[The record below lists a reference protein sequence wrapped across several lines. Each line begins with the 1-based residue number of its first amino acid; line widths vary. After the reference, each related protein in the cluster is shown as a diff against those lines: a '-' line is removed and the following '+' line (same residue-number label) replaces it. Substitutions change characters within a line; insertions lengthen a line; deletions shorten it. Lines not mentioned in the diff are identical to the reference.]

1 MKNHRLCITLFLLA
15 VTLSPPLSKAEGP
28 ASYWVN
34 PTTGSDSYAG
44 TESAPFQHIGHAWTV
59 AQANNLNNE
68 ATTVNLEA
76 GTYRESV
83 SMNSEKGATSALIT
97 FQPASGASGQ
107 VIWSGGTLYTGWTA
121 YSGNSSIFT
130 HSWTND
136 YPLCAQVTGC
146 TQYLQQDIMLHQE
159 MVTVNGAVLTQ
170 VLSLTQMLYP
180 GMFYVD
186 NTTSTIYVWP
196 PSGTDMATATVDIP
210 TKSSL
215 LAIYGVSNLV
225 FDGNIFQYANSCRSS
240 AAVQINGSSS
250 FITFD
255 SDTFQWNNGQGLA
268 INNPAS
274 NITVENSVSNY
285 NGDSG
290 FQSSQTLSNQ
300 WISNV
305 VEENNWRGAQA
316 GYYGCNVA
324 GQHVWLAHGDTLTND
339 TIAWNQAYGIHWD
352 TDNRNITVTGLISAD
367 NLLSGVVI
375 ETNEGPISL
384 SESYVCNQVSTLS
397 GGGLVLRNS
406 GYDSDFKAVSPGV
419 SVTNSYLYNNYSSQ
433 LAVTGQAGGI
443 QITDWQTGKAY
454 NLITGNYTNTG
465 NTIEGVGI
473 GQEVFSDFSLNGSDW
488 TDFQTT
494 LISNNNDWWNSSN
507 TTTPFAVPVPAVGTM
522 TDFATWQADTSQD
535 LIGSTFSAPSG
546 DPFATCNS
554 VTPPAADYWL
564 TVDNNSVTVD
574 PTSTAVYNL
583 TVTSLAGFSGT
594 VNLSIDGIT
603 EVKGLTATF
612 SLNPITGGSG
622 TSVLTITSTDGTTP
636 AGTYSITVI
645 ANSGNLT
652 RTITVQLVVPGSSLL
667 YSTVSLGFPATSV
680 GTTSSALTVTI
691 TNDGT
696 RSVKFTS
703 YTIDATQFAI
713 SANTCPASGHSL
725 KAGKNCTISVT
736 FTPSG
741 GTGFTGTLSVVDG
754 DVNSPQVVNLS
765 GVGTAIPSVLLS
777 TTNLVFGDVLENSSS
792 TMQLTLTNNGTG
804 NLTINSI
811 AISGA
816 DSAMFTQTN
825 NCGSTVLPNG
835 TCTFN
840 VTFTP
845 TNTIFDTSTLTIS
858 DNADSGLQAVAL
870 SGFGAQPRVSFTPDL
885 LTFGSV
891 AVNSSSALTDTVTNI
906 GSVALTI
913 TKIALTGSNTKY
925 YKESDNCPRSPKT
938 LAAGATCV
946 ATITFTPTITGAL
959 DSTLTIT
966 DNVSTGSSTMNLN
979 GTGKYPMLSFT
990 PNALSFADVA
1000 VNSSSIMTDTV
1011 TNTGLVPL
1019 TVSKVALTGSNTKY
1033 YKKSDNCPR
1042 SPSTLAAGATCVVT
1056 ITFTPT
1062 VTGALD
1068 STLTIT
1074 DNTSAGTNTL
1084 SLKGTGKYPTVSFTP
1099 ASLAFGSVALNTTV
1113 SLSDTVTNTSAVSLT
1128 ISKIALTGSNTQY
1141 YTESDNCPRSPS
1153 TLAAGSICV
1162 ATVTFTPTVSGSLN
1176 STLTITDNTSAGS
1189 STLSLTGKGK

>member
-1 MKNHRLCITLFLLA
+1 
-15 VTLSPPLSKAEGP
+15 
-28 ASYWVN
+28 
-34 PTTGSDSYAG
+34 
-44 TESAPFQHIGHAWTV
+44 
-59 AQANNLNNE
+59 
-68 ATTVNLEA
+68 
-76 GTYRESV
+76 
-83 SMNSEKGATSALIT
+83 
-97 FQPASGASGQ
+97 
-107 VIWSGGTLYTGWTA
+107 
-121 YSGNSSIFT
+121 
-130 HSWTND
+130 
-136 YPLCAQVTGC
+136 
-146 TQYLQQDIMLHQE
+146 
-159 MVTVNGAVLTQ
+159 
-170 VLSLTQMLYP
+170 
-180 GMFYVD
+180 
-186 NTTSTIYVWP
+186 
-196 PSGTDMATATVDIP
+196 
-210 TKSSL
+210 
-215 LAIYGVSNLV
+215 
-225 FDGNIFQYANSCRSS
+225 
-240 AAVQINGSSS
+240 
-250 FITFD
+250 
-255 SDTFQWNNGQGLA
+255 
-268 INNPAS
+268 
-274 NITVENSVSNY
+274 
-285 NGDSG
+285 
-290 FQSSQTLSNQ
+290 
-300 WISNV
+300 
-305 VEENNWRGAQA
+305 
-316 GYYGCNVA
+316 
-324 GQHVWLAHGDTLTND
+324 
-339 TIAWNQAYGIHWD
+339 
-352 TDNRNITVTGLISAD
+352 
-367 NLLSGVVI
+367 
-375 ETNEGPISL
+375 
-384 SESYVCNQVSTLS
+384 
-397 GGGLVLRNS
+397 
-406 GYDSDFKAVSPGV
+406 
-419 SVTNSYLYNNYSSQ
+419 
-433 LAVTGQAGGI
+433 
-443 QITDWQTGKAY
+443 
-454 NLITGNYTNTG
+454 
-465 NTIEGVGI
+465 
-473 GQEVFSDFSLNGSDW
+473 
-488 TDFQTT
+488 
-494 LISNNNDWWNSSN
+494 
-507 TTTPFAVPVPAVGTM
+507 
-522 TDFATWQADTSQD
+522 
-535 LIGSTFSAPSG
+535 
-546 DPFATCNS
+546 
-554 VTPPAADYWL
+554 
-564 TVDNNSVTVD
+564 
-574 PTSTAVYNL
+574 
-583 TVTSLAGFSGT
+583 
-594 VNLSIDGIT
+594 
-603 EVKGLTATF
+603 
-612 SLNPITGGSG
+612 
-622 TSVLTITSTDGTTP
+622 
-636 AGTYSITVI
+636 
-645 ANSGNLT
+645 
-652 RTITVQLVVPGSSLL
+652 
-667 YSTVSLGFPATSV
+667 
-680 GTTSSALTVTI
+680 
-691 TNDGT
+691 
-696 RSVKFTS
+696 
-703 YTIDATQFAI
+703 
-713 SANTCPASGHSL
+713 
-725 KAGKNCTISVT
+725 
-736 FTPSG
+736 
-741 GTGFTGTLSVVDG
+741 
-754 DVNSPQVVNLS
+754 
-765 GVGTAIPSVLLS
+765 LLS